1 MKYSNY
7 YTFFIYLLIIILSI
21 YLNPFSIVT
30 KYTEIFIFIITLMGV
45 ILTSVGL
52 YKKSNKNDTTNFIL
66 KLCFFIFSIF
76 LFLFILFFITYFLLL
91 SNFSLNIFLLILNI
105 FIIIGLFT
113 LGYKYFSKFLN
124 DQVSG
129 YLILELLLNVIFYI
143 PCLFIDL
150 IEFFKYQFKIT
161 TKTVWIIL
169 LLEIIFISLR
179 ILIPF
184 LYGLFKKYISP
195 LNKTIIEEGPIY
207 LDNEKTVGV
216 FQNLNDTDSK
226 KNYNFAISCRIWI
239 NPQPSST
246 SEAYNKETSLL
257 NYGDI
262 LKIYH
267 FNNKFLIY
275 AATTDDNNSL
285 NSPNKLI
292 KIYED
297 NNILYQRWNNI
308 VINYFGG
315 TLDVF
320 INDKLVLSQINI
332 TPLLFANKIVCG
344 SKNGINGGIKSLVYY
359 DKPLSKNDIQYIY
372 YS

>member
-129 YLILELLLNVIFYI
+129 YLILEL
-143 PCLFIDL
+143 
-150 IEFFKYQFKIT
+150 
-161 TKTVWIIL
+161 
-169 LLEIIFISLR
+169 
-179 ILIPF
+179 
-184 LYGLFKKYISP
+184 
-195 LNKTIIEEGPIY
+195 
-207 LDNEKTVGV
+207 
-216 FQNLNDTDSK
+216 FQS
-226 KNYNFAISCRIWI
+226 R
-239 NPQPSST
+239 
-246 SEAYNKETSLL
+246 
-257 NYGDI
+257 
-262 LKIYH
+262 
-267 FNNKFLIY
+267 
-275 AATTDDNNSL
+275 
-285 NSPNKLI
+285 
-292 KIYED
+292 ED
-297 NNILYQRWNNI
+297 
-308 VINYFGG
+308 
-315 TLDVF
+315 
-320 INDKLVLSQINI
+320 
-332 TPLLFANKIVCG
+332 
-344 SKNGINGGIKSLVYY
+344 
-359 DKPLSKNDIQYIY
+359 
-372 YS
+372 